1 MQFKKHRRFEK
12 SFRKLSPKLQLKT
25 TEVLKIFAEDRYN
38 SRLNN
43 HALKWIFSWFRSI
56 NLTWDYRIIYRQF
69 WDEMTIAMIESDN
82 EKIGFWFS
90 EKYHK

>member
-1 MQFKKHRRFEK
+1 MMQFKKHRRFEK

-43 HALKWIFSWFRSI
+43 HALK
-56 NLTWDYRIIYRQF
+56 
-69 WDEMTIAMIESDN
+69 
-82 EKIGFWFS
+82 
-90 EKYHK
+90 